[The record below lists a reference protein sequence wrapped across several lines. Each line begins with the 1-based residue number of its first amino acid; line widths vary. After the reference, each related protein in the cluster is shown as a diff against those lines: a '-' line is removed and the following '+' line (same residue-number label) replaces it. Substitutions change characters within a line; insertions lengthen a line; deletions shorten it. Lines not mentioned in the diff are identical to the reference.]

1 MNKLNPRHLVFALVC
16 QTVALTAYGSEFI
29 DPLERPSPELGSLGT
44 NVRVNAVSRA
54 GERLVAVGPR
64 GLVLVSVDLGQSWT
78 QHQTPLSSDL
88 VAVRFRSDKLG
99 WAVGHDGVVLNTQDG
114 GLTWVKQL
122 DGFKAV
128 ERIKAYYDLDGPG
141 AQALP
146 EQMRDDLA
154 HMVADGADKPFLDVL
169 FISDREG
176 FAVGAFNVAMRTLD
190 GGQSWTPIID
200 KTENPLGYHLYSLAL
215 AGDDLYM
222 AGERGLLRR
231 WNASSE
237 SFETVETPYE
247 GSFFGVIAKDRDTLF
262 AYGLQGNIFRSADR
276 GQSWT
281 HLGVPGEA
289 SITSA
294 ALLPD
299 DRLVFVDLGGRV
311 LITADDGQTF
321 TPLTGKRAMPYFG
334 VTSAQDGR
342 VLVVGRNG
350 TDVISTP
357 DQPDRTTRR

>member
-1 MNKLNPRHLVFALVC
+1 MYKLNLRRLVIALVC
-16 QTVALTAYGSEFI
+16 QTVALTSHGSDFI
-29 DPLERPSPELGSLGT
+29 DPLERPSPELGSLGA

-54 GERLVAVGPR
+54 GEHLVAVGPR
-64 GLVLVSVDLGQSWT
+64 GLVLVSSDLGQSWT

-122 DGFKAV
+122 DGLQAV
-128 ERIKAYYDLDGPG
+128 ERIKAFYNLDGPG
-141 AQALP
+141 APALP
-146 EQMRDDLA
+146 EQMRDDLTR
-154 HMVADGADKPFLDVL
+154 MVADGADKPFLDVL

-176 FAVGAFNVAMRTLD
+176 FAVGAFNFAMRTLD

-200 KTENPLGYHLYSLAL
+200 KTDNPLGYHMYSLAL
-215 AGDDLYM
+215 AGDDLYL

-231 WNASSE
+231 WNTASE

-247 GSFFGVIAKDRDTLF
+247 GSFFGVVAKNRDTLF
-262 AYGLQGNIFRSADR
+262 AYGLQGNIFRSTDR
-276 GQSWT
+276 GRTWT
-281 HLGVPGEA
+281 HLDVPGEA

-299 DRLVFVDLGGRV
+299 GRLVFVDLGGRA

-321 TPLTGKRAMPYFG
+321 TPLAGKRAMPYFG
-334 VTSAQDGR
+334 VTSVQGDR

-357 DQPDRTTRR
+357 DQPVRTTKR